1 MDDYQH
7 HKPTTRPSTARAYR
21 YAWRRYTDWCAT
33 EGREPWADPDGATFA
48 GFVVAMTRAGLKA
61 TTLRQCR
68 AAIVYRYATDPAL
81 YGLADPTKTDRAKA
95 EMSRI
100 SERDLARRPAKAL
113 EMTPDMLEKVL
124 EVSMLRRSG
133 ESREAAAL
141 RHLEAEATLRLM
153 FDCLLRA
160 DDMARAEWTDL
171 DARPD
176 DNDNRTLYVRPGKT
190 RDDGYAPVTP
200 ATWAALQRWRAAS
213 PDPTGRISTANSP
226 QALGQ
231 RIRRLGQF
239 AGIPITSHSAR
250 RGRAT
255 TAARDGATEY
265 ELMAL
270 GRWKSPAMAN
280 EYVKPLKANKVAA
293 RLYPNGHDTA
303 DTAEGDRAQNLA
315 DAFAETTPALM
326 EWAAL
331 EAALQMAVQLGAAR
345 DHPAV
350 AATRARILELWPEA
364 LADHPPPDCARGGC
378 CGMVGFSISTGG
390 RASTDRWCSEQC
402 RRTVRNARRRAGR
415 KQT

>member
-1 MDDYQH
+1 MDGYEH
-7 HKPTTRPSTARAYR
+7 HKPLTRPSTAKAYT
-21 YAWRRYTDWCAT
+21 YAWRRYTDWCHTA
-33 EGREPWADPDGATFA
+33 GREPWNDPDGETFTE
-48 GFVVAMTRAGLKA
+48 FVKAMTRAGLKA

-68 AAIVYRYATDPAL
+68 AAIVYRYATDPSL
-81 YGLADPTKTDRAKA
+81 YGLDDPTKTDRAKA

-100 SERDLARRPAKAL
+100 SDRDRARRQVKAL
-113 EMTPDMLEKVL
+113 ELTPDLLERVL
-124 EVSMLRRSG
+124 AASVLRRSG
-133 ESREAAAL
+133 EGHDAARL

-293 RLYPNGHDTA
+293 RLYPNGH
-303 DTAEGDRAQNLA
+303 AEPEPDPEPVAVISARVERIAASTLA
-315 DAFAETTPALM
+315 LD
-326 EWAAL
+326 
-331 EAALQMAVQLGAAR
+331 MARRLGAGR
-345 DHPAV
+345 DHPEV
-350 AATRARILELWPEA
+350 APERARFVELWP
-364 LADHPPPDCARGGC
+364 LPDPPLDCARDDCPGFVLVASPRPDERFC
-378 CGMVGFSISTGG
+378 C
-390 RASTDRWCSEQC
+390 DQC
-402 RRTVRNARRRAGR
+402 RQIERNARRRAAR
-415 KQT
+415 KDKT